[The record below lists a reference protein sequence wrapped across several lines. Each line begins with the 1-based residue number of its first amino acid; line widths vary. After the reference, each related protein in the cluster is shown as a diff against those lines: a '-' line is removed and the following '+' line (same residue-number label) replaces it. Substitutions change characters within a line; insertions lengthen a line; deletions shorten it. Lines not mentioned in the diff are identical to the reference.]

1 LGLFYFFEIAGQQPE
16 EDEPTLPWFDV
27 AERRQKEHQR
37 RTVTRRC
44 NDCSEMYCSSCYNR
58 CHVKGQQA
66 QHQWTPMLKCERC
79 DYLLATVEC
88 FGCAAH
94 PLWKE
99 VHDLG
104 HANATG
110 RVYYHNAHIGAG
122 KGGETSWDKPFGYD
136 GSSKMCEGEL
146 LWLGCDCVLVVCWL
160 CGDCVVIVCWLSFHC
175 VLTLF

>member
-1 LGLFYFFEIAGQQPE
+1 
-16 EDEPTLPWFDV
+16 
-27 AERRQKEHQR
+27 
-37 RTVTRRC
+37 
-44 NDCSEMYCSSCYNR
+44 
-58 CHVKGQQA
+58 
-66 QHQWTPMLKCERC
+66 MLKCERC

-146 LWLGCDCVLVVCWL
+146 LWLGCDCVLVVCWFCWL
-160 CGDCVVIVCWLSFHC
+160 CVDCVLVVCWVVLVVLVVCWSSFHC
-175 VLTLF
+175 VLAFF